1 MDRIILYVKLCMVH
15 FYRFYD
21 NNHTFHDI
29 IYKYIYTNDICPGK
43 EVVNKNL
50 PLDGNYRCLLLSFF
64 ALSEFSIYAIMNM
77 QYSFQNTF

>member
-1 MDRIILYVKLCMVH
+1 MLNCVWYIFIGFMIIITHSM
-15 FYRFYD
+15 
-21 NNHTFHDI
+21 TS
-29 IYKYIYTNDICPGK
+29 YTNRSQDICPGK